1 MGHGHPQVGGGLFG
15 VHGVVEVSEEVGWV
29 LGVGPGMESLCP
41 QIVELVLR
49 QIVLIGDNQCPVQMP
64 QIVHGGGLAKPVR
77 SHELPEL
84 LNDVAH
90 QLFVPPLGV
99 LSRKAEGKSVEVQDD
114 KLLSQSEEPLDVL
127 YGVLQRILFDKIM
140 NQPELLRGLAV
151 IPDSDVE
158 VPGAG
163 YQDNVD
169 RRLVA
174 YQESS
179 QGLVSIFSYIMLSL
193 SEYSPDAVE

>member
-1 MGHGHPQVGGGLFG
+1 MRHGHPEVSGGLLA
-15 VHGVVEVSEEVGWV
+15 VHGVVQISEQVAGMFGVS
-29 LGVGPGMESLCP
+29 PGMKSLSP
-41 QIVELVLR
+41 EIVKLVLS
-49 QIVLIGDNQCPVQMP
+49 QIVLIGDDQGPVEIP
-64 QIVHGGGLAKPVR
+64 QILHSGRLAQPVR
-77 SHELPEL
+77 GHELPEL

-114 KLLSQSEEPLDVL
+114 KLLGESEEPLDVL

>member
-1 MGHGHPQVGGGLFG
+1 MGHGDPQVGGGLFG

-64 QIVHGGGLAKPVR
+64 QIVHCGGLAKPVR

-84 LNDVAH
+84 FNDVAH

-99 LSRKAEGKSVEVQDD
+99 LSRESEGKSVEVQDD
-114 KLLSQSEEPLDVL
+114 KLLGQSEEPLDIL
-127 YGVLQRILFDKIM
+127 YGVLERVLFYKIM
-140 NQPELLRGLAV
+140 NQPELLRSLAV

-158 VPGAG
+158 VPGPE
-163 YQDNVD
+163 YQDNGD
-169 RRLVA
+169 
-174 YQESS
+174 
-179 QGLVSIFSYIMLSL
+179 G
-193 SEYSPDAVE
+193 